1 VAPQNEKKVL
11 DILLIEDNPGD
22 VRLILEGFS
31 EGNIAHNIHTVK
43 DGEMAINF
51 LEKGMGYEDSVDPD
65 LILLDL
71 KIPRKNG
78 FEVLEFIKSRS
89 ELKDIPVIVLTSSEA
104 EDDIL
109 KSYELN
115 ANCYV
120 TKPLDV
126 DRYVVMVKAIEEFW
140 ITAIRK
146 RGE

>member
-1 VAPQNEKKVL
+1 MAPQNEKKVL